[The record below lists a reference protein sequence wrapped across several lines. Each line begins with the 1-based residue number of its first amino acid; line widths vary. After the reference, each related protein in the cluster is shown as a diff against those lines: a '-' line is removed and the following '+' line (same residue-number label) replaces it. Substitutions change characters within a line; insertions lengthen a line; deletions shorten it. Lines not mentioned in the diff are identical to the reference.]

1 MSSTSS
7 PSSRHDPANYHQ
19 PATPITSPFAGQHS
33 TVNCQACNRSMV
45 PRVVTYYGQ
54 PLRSVCPFCGATFM
68 KFPGGL
74 QRFLRHFQ
82 THSLSF
88 SAFKCLAIIALCF
101 GFLWLISLWEY
112 LPDELSLL
120 ATYGTVMFVV
130 MSLAELFVQC
140 VEHTA
145 AKLSHESNHY
155 WAVLILIVMVTASF
169 RHDLSGYIFLF
180 FLVVLLRWLIVGMMQ
195 AIIGTRE

>member
-1 MSSTSS
+1 MSSFTPHSKHFKL
-7 PSSRHDPANYHQ
+7 PLRPLQ
-19 PATPITSPFAGQHS
+19 ATPVKSLYTGRHA
-33 TVNCQACNRSMV
+33 TVNCQACNRTMV

-68 KFPGGL
+68 KFSSGL
-74 QRFLRHFQ
+74 QRLLRHF
-82 THSLSF
+82 HSRTLSF
-88 SAFKCLAIIALCF
+88 TSFKWLAIVALCF
-101 GFLWLISLWEY
+101 GFLWLISLWDY
-112 LPDELSLL
+112 LPDEFSLL

-155 WAVLILIVMVTASF
+155 WAILILIVMVTASF

-180 FLVVLLRWLIVGMMQ
+180 FLVMLVRWLIVGMMQ